1 MIGVAVV
8 EMKGAMQ
15 RSLNGW
21 GPAQPP
27 FDPRPRQRDGGRRF
41 PRALRTR
48 TRSHR

>member
-8 EMKGAMQ
+8 EMRAAMQ

-27 FDPRPRQRDGGRRF
+27 FDPRQRNRTGGTRQ
-41 PRALRTR
+41 PRALRSR